1 VTRTS
6 QERVDEEMNELMTE
20 TVEEAGL
27 VTEADELATGA
38 TGEEEEEEAAA
49 DELAVHSLQ
58 GTVTVVAE

>member
-1 VTRTS
+1 
-6 QERVDEEMNELMTE
+6 MNELMTE

-38 TGEEEEEEAAA
+38 TGEEEEEEEAAA